1 MLMQKFFRFILFHHI
16 IIALCAAALCVQ
28 TKLFYSLFDYPFTLI
43 AFVFFA
49 TLLSYNAHFSFAAN
63 KSSSSE
69 QLQWFNETKLFTL
82 AFNIISLLATFWFWW
97 KVRSINTHIVVAIL
111 FNAAYTA
118 PLLLRKPIKLPPFLT
133 FIKSY
138 FIGFVWAYATVVLP
152 LAFFEVEP
160 NVNEVLLFISR
171 LLLVALATMIF
182 DYRDRLRDFEMG
194 VHTPANIMNEQQF
207 QLFFLLNVLL
217 YSFSVVF
224 LAIRFESYLHL
235 LQLIPGVTAIYLLRI
250 SKKQNSDY
258 FYLGWVDGLLIL
270 SSLLSIFL
278 LLSS

>member
-1 MLMQKFFRFILFHHI
+1 MRLTRFLLFYHI
-16 IIALCAAALCVQ
+16 VIAISAAALCMQ
-28 TKLFYSLFDYPFTLI
+28 TKLFYSLFDYPLTLI

-49 TLLSYNAHFSFAAN
+49 TLLSYNLHFSFAAG
-63 KSSSSE
+63 KSTSSE
-69 QLQWFNETKLFTL
+69 QLQWFREAQNATL
-82 AFNIISLLATFWFWW
+82 VLNILSLIATLWFWW
-97 KVRSINTHIVVAIL
+97 KVRSINTHIILAII

-118 PLLLRKPIKLPPFLT
+118 PLLLKNPIKLPWILT

-160 NVNEVLLFISR
+160 DVNEIFLFISR

-207 QLFFLLNVLL
+207 QVFFIINVIV
-217 YSFSVVF
+217 YSFSVIF
-224 LAIRFESYLHL
+224 LAIRFETYLHL
-235 LQLIPGVTAIYLLRI
+235 LQLIPGVVAIYLLRI
-250 SKKQNSDY
+250 SKTENSDY

-270 SSLLSIFL
+270 SSLLSLFL
-278 LLSS
+278 LL

>member
-1 MLMQKFFRFILFHHI
+1 MPRFTRFLLFYHI
-16 IIALCAAALCVQ
+16 VIAVSAAALCVQ
-28 TKLFYSLFDYPFTLI
+28 TKLFYSLFEYPLTLI

-49 TLLSYNAHFSFAAN
+49 TLLSYNLHFSFAAT

-69 QLQWFNETKLFTL
+69 QLEWFREAKNATIILNILSLIATL
-82 AFNIISLLATFWFWW
+82 WFWW
-97 KVRSINTHIVVAIL
+97 KIRSINTHIVLAIL

-118 PLLLRKPIKLPPFLT
+118 PLLLKKPIKLPSILT

-160 NVNEVLLFISR
+160 NVNEVFLFISR

-207 QLFFLLNVLL
+207 QIFFIINVVL

-224 LAIRFESYLHL
+224 LAIRFETYLHL
-235 LQLIPGVTAIYLLRI
+235 LQLIPAVVAIYLLRI
-250 SKKQNSDY
+250 SKRQNSDY

-270 SSLLSIFL
+270 SSLLSLFL
-278 LLSS
+278 LL

>member
-1 MLMQKFFRFILFHHI
+1 MQRFTRFLLFYHI
-16 IIALCAAALCVQ
+16 VIAVSAAALCMQ
-28 TKLFYSLFDYPFTLI
+28 TKLFYSLFEYPLTLI

-49 TLLSYNAHFSFAAN
+49 TLLSYNLHFSFAAT
-63 KSSSSE
+63 KSTSSE
-69 QLQWFNETKLFTL
+69 QLQWFRQAKSATVLLNILSLIATL
-82 AFNIISLLATFWFWW
+82 WFWW
-97 KVRSINTHIVVAIL
+97 KIRSINIHIVLAIL

-118 PLLLRKPIKLPPFLT
+118 PLLLKKPIKLPSILT

-160 NVNEVLLFISR
+160 NINEVFLFISR

-207 QLFFLLNVLL
+207 QIFFITNVVL
-217 YSFSVVF
+217 YSFSVIF
-224 LAIRFESYLHL
+224 LAIRFHTYLHL
-235 LQLIPGVTAIYLLRI
+235 LQLIPGVVAIYLLRI
-250 SKKQNSDY
+250 SKRQNSDY

-270 SSLLSIFL
+270 SSLLSLFL
-278 LLSS
+278 LL

>member
-1 MLMQKFFRFILFHHI
+1 MPRFTRFLLFYHI
-16 IIALCAAALCVQ
+16 VIAVSAAALCVQ
-28 TKLFYSLFDYPFTLI
+28 TKLFYSLFEYPLTLI

-49 TLLSYNAHFSFAAN
+49 TLLSYNLHFSFAAT

-69 QLQWFNETKLFTL
+69 QLEWFREAKRATIILNILSLIATL
-82 AFNIISLLATFWFWW
+82 WFWW
-97 KVRSINTHIVVAIL
+97 KIRSINTHIVLAIL

-118 PLLLRKPIKLPPFLT
+118 PLLLKNPIKLPSILT

-160 NVNEVLLFISR
+160 NVNEVFLFISR

-207 QLFFLLNVLL
+207 QVFFIINVVL

-224 LAIRFESYLHL
+224 LAIRFETYLHL
-235 LQLIPGVTAIYLLRI
+235 LQLIPAVVAIYLLRI
-250 SKKQNSDY
+250 SKRQNSDY

-270 SSLLSIFL
+270 SSLLSLFL
-278 LLSS
+278 LL

>member
-1 MLMQKFFRFILFHHI
+1 MNRLFRFLLFEHLV
-16 IIALCAAALCVQ
+16 IAISAAALCAQ
-28 TKLFYSLFDYPFTLI
+28 TKLFYSIFDYPLTLI

-49 TLLSYNAHFSFAAN
+49 TLLSYNMHFSFAAN

-69 QLQWFNETKLFTL
+69 QLQWFRDNRTHALVFNVLSLAATL
-82 AFNIISLLATFWFWW
+82 WFWW
-97 KVRSINTHIVVAIL
+97 KVRRINVHIVAAIL

-118 PLLLRKPIKLPPFLT
+118 PLLLKNPIKLPSVLT

-152 LAFFEVEP
+152 LAFFDIEP
-160 NVNEVLLFISR
+160 NINEIFLFISR

-207 QLFFLLNVLL
+207 EIFFIINVLL

-224 LAIRFESYLHL
+224 LAIRFSTYLHL
-235 LQLIPGVTAIYLLRI
+235 LQLIPGLVALYLLRI
-250 SKKQNSDY
+250 SKREDSDY
-258 FYLGWVDGLLIL
+258 FYLIWVDGLLIL
-270 SSLLSIFL
+270 SPFLSLFL
-278 LLSS
+278 L

>member
-1 MLMQKFFRFILFHHI
+1 MLRFTRFVLFYHI
-16 IIALCAAALCVQ
+16 IIAVSAAALCVQ
-28 TKLFYSLFDYPFTLI
+28 TKLFYSLFEYPLTLI

-49 TLLSYNAHFSFAAN
+49 TLLSYNLHFSFAAA
-63 KSSSSE
+63 KSTSSE
-69 QLQWFNETKLFTL
+69 QLEWFRESKT
-82 AFNIISLLATFWFWW
+82 ATFLLNILSLIATLWFWW
-97 KVRSINTHIVVAIL
+97 KIRSINIHIILAIV

-118 PLLLRKPIKLPPFLT
+118 PLLLKKPIKLPSILT

-160 NVNEVLLFISR
+160 NVNEVFLFISR

-207 QLFFLLNVLL
+207 QVFFIINVVL

-224 LAIRFESYLHL
+224 LAIRFETYLHL
-235 LQLIPGVTAIYLLRI
+235 LQLIPGVAAIYLLRV
-250 SKKQNSDY
+250 SKRQNSDY

-270 SSLLSIFL
+270 SSLLSLFL
-278 LLSS
+278 LF

>member
-1 MLMQKFFRFILFHHI
+1 MRLTRFLLFYHI
-16 IIALCAAALCVQ
+16 VIAVSAAALCMQ
-28 TKLFYSLFDYPFTLI
+28 TKLFYSLFEYPLTLI

-49 TLLSYNAHFSFAAN
+49 TLLSYNLHFSFAAG

-69 QLQWFNETKLFTL
+69 QLLWFRQAKN
-82 AFNIISLLATFWFWW
+82 ATFILNILSLVATLWFWW
-97 KVRSINTHIVVAIL
+97 KVRSINTHIIL
-111 FNAAYTA
+111 AVIFNAAYTA
-118 PLLLRKPIKLPPFLT
+118 PLLLKDPIKLPSILT

-160 NVNEVLLFISR
+160 NVNEVFLFISR

-207 QLFFLLNVLL
+207 QLFFIINVVV

-224 LAIRFESYLHL
+224 LAIRFHTYLHL
-235 LQLIPGVTAIYLLRI
+235 LQLIPGVVAIYLLRI
-250 SKKQNSDY
+250 SKTEDSDY

-270 SSLLSIFL
+270 SSLLSLFL
-278 LLSS
+278 LF

>member
-1 MLMQKFFRFILFHHI
+1 MNRLFRFLLFEHLV
-16 IIALCAAALCVQ
+16 IAISAAALCAQ
-28 TKLFYSLFDYPFTLI
+28 TKLFYSIFDYPLTLI

-49 TLLSYNAHFSFAAN
+49 TLLSYNIHFSFAAS

-69 QLQWFNETKLFTL
+69 QLQWFRNNKTLVLFFNVLSLAATL
-82 AFNIISLLATFWFWW
+82 WFWW
-97 KVRSINTHIVVAIL
+97 NVRSINVHIVAAIL

-118 PLLLRKPIKLPPFLT
+118 PLLLKNPIKLPSILT

-152 LAFFEVEP
+152 LAFFKIEP
-160 NVNEVLLFISR
+160 NINEIFLFVSR

-207 QLFFLLNVLL
+207 EIFFLINVLL

-224 LAIRFESYLHL
+224 LAIRFSTYLHL
-235 LQLIPGVTAIYLLRI
+235 LQLIPGMVAVYLLRI
-250 SKKQNSDY
+250 SKRENSDY
-258 FYLGWVDGLLIL
+258 FYLIWVDGLLIL
-270 SSLLSIFL
+270 SPLLSLSLLL
-278 LLSS
+278 

>member
-1 MLMQKFFRFILFHHI
+1 MRLTRFLLFYHI
-16 IIALCAAALCVQ
+16 VIAISAAALCMQ
-28 TKLFYSLFDYPFTLI
+28 TKLFYSLFDYPLTLI

-49 TLLSYNAHFSFAAN
+49 TLLSYNLHFSFAAG
-63 KSSSSE
+63 KSTSSE
-69 QLQWFNETKLFTL
+69 QLQWFREAQNATL
-82 AFNIISLLATFWFWW
+82 VLNILSLIATLWFWW
-97 KVRSINTHIVVAIL
+97 KVRSINTHIILAII

-118 PLLLRKPIKLPPFLT
+118 PLLLKNPIKLPSILT

-138 FIGFVWAYATVVLP
+138 FIGFVWTYATVVLP
-152 LAFFEVEP
+152 LAFFKHDQS
-160 NVNEVLLFISR
+160 VNEIFLFVSR

-207 QLFFLLNVLL
+207 QVFFIINVIV

-224 LAIRFESYLHL
+224 LSIRFETYLHL
-235 LQLIPGVTAIYLLRI
+235 MQLIPGVVAIYLLRI
-250 SKKQNSDY
+250 SKTENSDY

-270 SSLLSIFL
+270 SSLLSLFL
-278 LLSS
+278 LL

>member
-1 MLMQKFFRFILFHHI
+1 MQKFFRFILFHHI

>member
-1 MLMQKFFRFILFHHI
+1 MPRIARFLLFYHI
-16 IIALCAAALCVQ
+16 IIAISAAALCVQ
-28 TKLFYSLFDYPFTLI
+28 TKLFYSLFEYPLTLI

-49 TLLSYNAHFSFAAN
+49 TLLSYNLHFSFAAK
-63 KSSSSE
+63 KSTSSE
-69 QLQWFNETKLFTL
+69 QLQWFREAKNATVVLNILSLIATL
-82 AFNIISLLATFWFWW
+82 WFWW
-97 KVRSINTHIVVAIL
+97 KIRSINTHITLAIL

-118 PLLLRKPIKLPPFLT
+118 PLLLKNPIKLPSILT

-160 NVNEVLLFISR
+160 DVNEVFLFVSR

-207 QLFFLLNVLL
+207 QVFFIINVVV

-224 LAIRFESYLHL
+224 LAIRFETYLHL
-235 LQLIPGVTAIYLLRI
+235 LQLIPGLVAIYLLRI

-258 FYLGWVDGLLIL
+258 FYLAWVDGLLIL
-270 SSLLSIFL
+270 SSLLSLFL
-278 LLSS
+278 LF

>member
-1 MLMQKFFRFILFHHI
+1 MRLTRFLLFYHI
-16 IIALCAAALCVQ
+16 VIAISAAALCMQ
-28 TKLFYSLFDYPFTLI
+28 TKLFYSLFDYPLTLI

-49 TLLSYNAHFSFAAN
+49 TLLSYNLHFSFAAG
-63 KSSSSE
+63 KSTSSE
-69 QLQWFNETKLFTL
+69 QLQWFREAQNATL
-82 AFNIISLLATFWFWW
+82 VLNILSLIATLWFWW
-97 KVRSINTHIVVAIL
+97 KVRSINTHIILAII

-118 PLLLRKPIKLPPFLT
+118 PLLLKNPIKLPWILT

-152 LAFFEVEP
+152 LAFFEVQP
-160 NVNEVLLFISR
+160 DVNEVFLFISR

-207 QLFFLLNVLL
+207 QVFFIINVIV
-217 YSFSVVF
+217 YSFSVIF
-224 LAIRFESYLHL
+224 LAIRFETYLHL
-235 LQLIPGVTAIYLLRI
+235 LQLIPGVVAIYLLRI
-250 SKKQNSDY
+250 SKTQNSDY

-270 SSLLSIFL
+270 SSVLSLFL
-278 LLSS
+278 LL

>member
-1 MLMQKFFRFILFHHI
+1 MPRFTRFLLFYHI
-16 IIALCAAALCVQ
+16 VIAVSAAALCVQ
-28 TKLFYSLFDYPFTLI
+28 TKLFYSLFEYPLTLI

-49 TLLSYNAHFSFAAN
+49 TLLSYNLHFSFAAT
-63 KSSSSE
+63 KSTSSE
-69 QLQWFNETKLFTL
+69 QLQWFREAKNATILLNILSLIATL
-82 AFNIISLLATFWFWW
+82 WFWW
-97 KVRSINTHIVVAIL
+97 KIRSINTHIVLAIL

-118 PLLLRKPIKLPPFLT
+118 PLLLKNPIKLPSILT

-160 NVNEVLLFISR
+160 NVNEVFLFISR

-207 QLFFLLNVLL
+207 QVFFIINVVL

-224 LAIRFESYLHL
+224 LAIRFETYLHL
-235 LQLIPGVTAIYLLRI
+235 LQLIPGVVAIYLLRI

-270 SSLLSIFL
+270 SSLLSLFML
-278 LLSS
+278 F

>member
-1 MLMQKFFRFILFHHI
+1 MQKLFRFVLFHHI

-28 TKLFYSLFDYPFTLI
+28 TKLFYSLFEYPLTLI

-49 TLLSYNAHFSFAAN
+49 TLLSYNAHFSFAAA
-63 KSSSSE
+63 KSNASE
-69 QLQWFNETKLFTL
+69 QLQWFNETKRFTL
-82 AFNIISLLATFWFWW
+82 VLNSLSLLATLWFWW
-97 KVRSINTHIVVAIL
+97 KIRSINTHIVLSIL

-118 PLLLRKPIKLPPFLT
+118 PLLLRKPIKLPSFLT

-160 NVNEVLLFISR
+160 NLNEVFLFISR
-171 LLLVALATMIF
+171 LLLVAVATMIF

-207 QLFFLLNVLL
+207 QLFFSINVIL
-217 YSFSVVF
+217 YSFSVIF
-224 LAIRFESYLHL
+224 LAIRFETYLHL
-235 LQLIPGVTAIYLLRI
+235 LQLIPGVVAIYLLRI
-250 SKKQNSDY
+250 SKRQSSDY

-270 SSLLSIFL
+270 SSLLSLFL
-278 LLSS
+278 LY

>member
-1 MLMQKFFRFILFHHI
+1 MPRFTRFLLFYHI
-16 IIALCAAALCVQ
+16 VIAISAAALCVQ
-28 TKLFYSLFDYPFTLI
+28 TKLFYALFEYPLTLI

-49 TLLSYNAHFSFAAN
+49 TLLSYNLHFSFAAS
-63 KSSSSE
+63 KSTSSE
-69 QLQWFNETKLFTL
+69 QLQWFREAKNATIILNILSLFATL
-82 AFNIISLLATFWFWW
+82 WFWW
-97 KVRSINTHIVVAIL
+97 KIRSINTHIVLAIV

-118 PLLLRKPIKLPPFLT
+118 PLLLKNPIKLPSILT

-160 NVNEVLLFISR
+160 NINEVFLFMSR

-207 QLFFLLNVLL
+207 QVFFIINVVL
-217 YSFSVVF
+217 YSFSVIF
-224 LAIRFESYLHL
+224 LAIRFQTYLHL
-235 LQLIPGVTAIYLLRI
+235 LQLIPGIVAIYLLRI

-270 SSLLSIFL
+270 SSLLSLFL
-278 LLSS
+278 LL

>member
-1 MLMQKFFRFILFHHI
+1 MLRFTRFVLFYHI
-16 IIALCAAALCVQ
+16 IIAVSAAALCVQ
-28 TKLFYSLFDYPFTLI
+28 TKLFYSLFEYPLTLI

-49 TLLSYNAHFSFAAN
+49 TLLSYNLHFSFAAA
-63 KSSSSE
+63 KSTSSE
-69 QLQWFNETKLFTL
+69 QLEWFRESKT
-82 AFNIISLLATFWFWW
+82 ATFLLNILSLIATLWFWW
-97 KVRSINTHIVVAIL
+97 KIRSINIHIILAIV

-118 PLLLRKPIKLPPFLT
+118 PLLLKKPIKLPSILT

-138 FIGFVWAYATVVLP
+138 FIGFVWAYATVILP

-160 NVNEVLLFISR
+160 NVNEVFLFISR

-207 QLFFLLNVLL
+207 QMFFIINVVL

-224 LAIRFESYLHL
+224 LAIRFETYLHL
-235 LQLIPGVTAIYLLRI
+235 LQLIPGVAAIYLLRV
-250 SKKQNSDY
+250 SKRQNSDY

-270 SSLLSIFL
+270 SSVLSLFL
-278 LLSS
+278 LL

>member
-1 MLMQKFFRFILFHHI
+1 MRLTRFLLFYHI
-16 IIALCAAALCVQ
+16 VIAISAAALCIQ
-28 TKLFYSLFDYPFTLI
+28 TKLFYSLFDYPLTLI

-49 TLLSYNAHFSFAAN
+49 TLLSYNLHFSFAAG
-63 KSSSSE
+63 KSTSSE
-69 QLQWFNETKLFTL
+69 QLQWFREAKNATL
-82 AFNIISLLATFWFWW
+82 VLNILSLIATLWFWW
-97 KVRSINTHIVVAIL
+97 KVRSINTLIILAII

-118 PLLLRKPIKLPPFLT
+118 PLLLKNPIKLPSILT

-160 NVNEVLLFISR
+160 DVNEVFLFISR

-207 QLFFLLNVLL
+207 QVFFIINVII
-217 YSFSVVF
+217 YSFSVIF
-224 LAIRFESYLHL
+224 LAIRFETYLHL
-235 LQLIPGVTAIYLLRI
+235 LQLIPGVVAIYLLRI
-250 SKKQNSDY
+250 SKTENSDY

-270 SSLLSIFL
+270 SSLLSLFL
-278 LLSS
+278 LL

>member
-1 MLMQKFFRFILFHHI
+1 MPRFTRFLLFYHI
-16 IIALCAAALCVQ
+16 VIAISAAALCVQ
-28 TKLFYSLFDYPFTLI
+28 TKLFYSLFDYPLTLI

-49 TLLSYNAHFSFAAN
+49 TLLSYNLHFSFAAT
-63 KSSSSE
+63 KSTSSE
-69 QLQWFNETKLFTL
+69 QLQWFREAKNATILLNVLSLIATL
-82 AFNIISLLATFWFWW
+82 WFWW
-97 KVRSINTHIVVAIL
+97 KIRSINTHIVLAIL

-118 PLLLRKPIKLPPFLT
+118 PLLLKKPIKLPSILT

-160 NVNEVLLFISR
+160 NVNEVFLFISR

-207 QLFFLLNVLL
+207 QVFFIINVVL

-224 LAIRFESYLHL
+224 LAIRFETYLHL
-235 LQLIPGVTAIYLLRI
+235 LQLIPGVVAIYLLRI

-270 SSLLSIFL
+270 SSLLSLFL
-278 LLSS
+278 LF

>member
-28 TKLFYSLFDYPFTLI
+28 TKLFYSLFDYPLTLI

-160 NVNEVLLFISR
+160 NVNEVFLFISR

-194 VHTPANIMNEQQF
+194 VHTPANIMNEETF
-207 QLFFLLNVLL
+207 QLFFLVNVLL
-217 YSFSVVF
+217 YSFSVIF
-224 LAIRFESYLHL
+224 LAIRFNTYVHL
-235 LQLIPGVTAIYLLRI
+235 LQLLPGIAAIYLLRI
-250 SKKQNSDY
+250 SKERNSDY

-270 SSLLSIFL
+270 SSLLSLFL
-278 LLSS
+278 LL

>member
-1 MLMQKFFRFILFHHI
+1 MPRLTRFLLFYHI
-16 IIALCAAALCVQ
+16 VIAVSAAALCIQ
-28 TKLFYSLFDYPFTLI
+28 TKLFYSLFEYPLTLI

-49 TLLSYNAHFSFAAN
+49 TLLSYNLHFSFAAN

-69 QLQWFNETKLFTL
+69 QLQWFREAKNATAILNILSLIATL
-82 AFNIISLLATFWFWW
+82 WFWW
-97 KVRSINTHIVVAIL
+97 KIRSINTHIVLAIL

-118 PLLLRKPIKLPPFLT
+118 PLLLNKPIKLPSILT

-160 NVNEVLLFISR
+160 NVNEVFLFISR

-194 VHTPANIMNEQQF
+194 VHTPANIMNERQF
-207 QLFFLLNVLL
+207 KVFFIINVIL
-217 YSFSVVF
+217 YSFSVIF
-224 LAIRFESYLHL
+224 LAIRFETYLHL
-235 LQLIPGVTAIYLLRI
+235 LQLIPGVVAVYLLRI
-250 SKKQNSDY
+250 SKTQDNDY

-270 SSLLSIFL
+270 SSLLSLFL
-278 LLSS
+278 LL

>member
-1 MLMQKFFRFILFHHI
+1 MLRFTRFVLFYHI
-16 IIALCAAALCVQ
+16 IIAVSAAALCVQ
-28 TKLFYSLFDYPFTLI
+28 TKLFYSLFEYPLTLI

-49 TLLSYNAHFSFAAN
+49 TLLSYNLHFSFAAA
-63 KSSSSE
+63 KSTSSE
-69 QLQWFNETKLFTL
+69 QLEWFRESKT
-82 AFNIISLLATFWFWW
+82 ATFLLNILSLIATLWFWW
-97 KVRSINTHIVVAIL
+97 KIRSINIHIILAIV

-118 PLLLRKPIKLPPFLT
+118 PLLLKKPIKLPSILT

-160 NVNEVLLFISR
+160 NVNEVFLFISR

-207 QLFFLLNVLL
+207 QMFFIINVVL

-224 LAIRFESYLHL
+224 LAIRFETYLHL
-235 LQLIPGVTAIYLLRI
+235 LQLIPGVAAIYLLRV
-250 SKKQNSDY
+250 SKRQNSDY

-270 SSLLSIFL
+270 SSVLSLFL
-278 LLSS
+278 LL

>member
-1 MLMQKFFRFILFHHI
+1 MSRFTRFILFYHI
-16 IIALCAAALCVQ
+16 VIAVSAAALCVQ
-28 TKLFYSLFDYPFTLI
+28 TKLFYSLFEYPLTLI

-49 TLLSYNAHFSFAAN
+49 TLLSYNLHFSFAAA
-63 KSSSSE
+63 KSTSSE
-69 QLQWFNETKLFTL
+69 QLEWFREAKT
-82 AFNIISLLATFWFWW
+82 ATFLLNILSLIATLWFWW
-97 KVRSINTHIVVAIL
+97 KIRSINIHIILAIV

-118 PLLLRKPIKLPPFLT
+118 PLLLKKPIKLPSILT

-160 NVNEVLLFISR
+160 NVNEVFLFISR

-207 QLFFLLNVLL
+207 QVFFIINVVL

-224 LAIRFESYLHL
+224 LAIRFETYLHL
-235 LQLIPGVTAIYLLRI
+235 LQLIPGVVAIYLLRV
-250 SKKQNSDY
+250 SKRQNNDY

-270 SSLLSIFL
+270 SSLLSLFL
-278 LLSS
+278 LF

>member
-1 MLMQKFFRFILFHHI
+1 MPRFTRFLLFYHI
-16 IIALCAAALCVQ
+16 VIAISAAALCVQ
-28 TKLFYSLFDYPFTLI
+28 TKLFYSLFDYPLTLI

-49 TLLSYNAHFSFAAN
+49 TLLSYNLHFSFAAT
-63 KSSSSE
+63 KSTSSE
-69 QLQWFNETKLFTL
+69 QLQWFREAKNATIILNILSLITTL
-82 AFNIISLLATFWFWW
+82 WFWW
-97 KVRSINTHIVVAIL
+97 KIRSINTHIVLAIV

-118 PLLLRKPIKLPPFLT
+118 PLLLKNPIKLPSILT

-160 NVNEVLLFISR
+160 NVNEVFLFMSR

-207 QLFFLLNVLL
+207 QVFFILNVVL

-224 LAIRFESYLHL
+224 LAIRFETYLHL
-235 LQLIPGVTAIYLLRI
+235 LQLIPGVVAIYLLRI

-270 SSLLSIFL
+270 SSLLSLFL
-278 LLSS
+278 LF

>member
-1 MLMQKFFRFILFHHI
+1 MRLTRFLLFYHI
-16 IIALCAAALCVQ
+16 VIAISAAALCIQ
-28 TKLFYSLFDYPFTLI
+28 TKLFYSLFDYPLTLI

-49 TLLSYNAHFSFAAN
+49 TLLSYNLHFSFAAG
-63 KSSSSE
+63 KSTSSE
-69 QLQWFNETKLFTL
+69 QLQWFREAKNATL
-82 AFNIISLLATFWFWW
+82 VLNILSLIATLWFWW
-97 KVRSINTHIVVAIL
+97 KVRSINTHIILAII

-118 PLLLRKPIKLPPFLT
+118 PLLLKNPIKLPSILT

-160 NVNEVLLFISR
+160 DVNEVFLFISR

-207 QLFFLLNVLL
+207 QVFFIINVII
-217 YSFSVVF
+217 YSFSVIF
-224 LAIRFESYLHL
+224 LAIRFETYLHL
-235 LQLIPGVTAIYLLRI
+235 LQLIPGVVAIYLLRI
-250 SKKQNSDY
+250 SKTENSDY

-270 SSLLSIFL
+270 SSLLSLFL
-278 LLSS
+278 LL